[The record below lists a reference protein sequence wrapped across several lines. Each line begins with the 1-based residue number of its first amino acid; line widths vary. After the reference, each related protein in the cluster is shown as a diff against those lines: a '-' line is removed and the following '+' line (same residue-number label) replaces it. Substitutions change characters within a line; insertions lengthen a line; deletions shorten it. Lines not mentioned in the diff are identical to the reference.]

1 MTDATATAEPA
12 AAALPAEAAPLIH
25 HHITPVTLYYKIFG
39 LLMVLT
45 VVTVLIS
52 RIDLG
57 FMNIVMA
64 VTIATIKA
72 TVVALF
78 FMHLKY
84 SAKVT
89 WVAAAAGVIWLCVM
103 LALTLADVL
112 SRTWIPTPEAWL

>member
-1 MTDATATAEPA
+1 MTDPSVDTVAEA
-12 AAALPAEAAPLIH
+12 IPAESAPLIN
-25 HHITPVTLYYKIFG
+25 HHISPVTLYYKIFG
-39 LLMVLT
+39 LLMILT
-45 VVTVLIS
+45 VITVAIA
-52 RIDLG
+52 RVDLG

-64 VTIATIKA
+64 VTIATLKA

-89 WVAAAAGVIWLCVM
+89 WVAAAAGAIWLCVM